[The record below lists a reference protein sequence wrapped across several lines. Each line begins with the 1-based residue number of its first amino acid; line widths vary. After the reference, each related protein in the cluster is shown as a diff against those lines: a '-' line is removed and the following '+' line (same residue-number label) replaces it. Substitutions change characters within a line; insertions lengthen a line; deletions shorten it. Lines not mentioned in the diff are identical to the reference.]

1 MNTLWN
7 FIALYLPSIRVYTDL
22 QNNYLHEEESD
33 DESYDLPTTTYNSMT
48 LPNPSKLGQC
58 HDRTISR
65 PTDADQTR
73 IKQLETFNNRLQ
85 EQVLTLQRQLEHIH
99 ADFSS

>member
-7 FIALYLPSIRVYTDL
+7 FIALYLPSIRIYTDL
-22 QNNYLHEEESD
+22 RNNYPHEEEQSD
-33 DESYDLPTTTYNSMT
+33 DGSYDLLPTTTYNSMT
-48 LPNPSKLGQC
+48 LPTPSKLGQC

-65 PTDADQTR
+65 PTDADHTR

-85 EQVLTLQRQLEHIH
+85 EQVLTLQRQLEH
-99 ADFSS
+99 